1 MPSYLP
7 YVYAPYAA
15 VAVLLT
21 IFLAHTLS
29 RNGAVFLDAVF
40 PDAPSMSR
48 AVNRLLVV
56 GFYLVNLGWALIT
69 LTARPPFDAASA
81 METLATKL
89 GTLMLVL
96 AGMHF
101 INLIVFHKIR
111 RSALEK

>member
-15 VAVLLT
+15 VAVALT

-29 RNGAVFLDAVF
+29 RNGAAFLESVF
-40 PDAPSMSR
+40 PDAPRMAS

-56 GFYLVNLGWALIT
+56 GFYLVNLGWALLT
-69 LTARPPFDAASA
+69 LTASPPIDPSSA

-96 AGMHF
+96 AAMHF
-101 INLIVFHKIR
+101 MNLIVFHRIR
-111 RSALEK
+111 QNATAR